1 MAKNPGVKPRIGL
14 LGTGPWAGRTHAPA
28 LARHPGIEFSG
39 VWGRRAEAAAALAAD
54 SGTRAYDDVDAL
66 FAASDAVALAL
77 PPDVQAPL
85 AVRAARAGC
94 HVLLDKPVAT
104 TVAGAREV
112 AEAVEAAGVASV
124 VFCTLR
130 FAEPTARWIEEQA
143 AKGGW
148 FLGEAHW
155 LGSLYGPGSTSA
167 YAASPWR
174 REKGGLWDVGPH
186 VLSVYLPV
194 LGDVTA
200 ITAVPGPHDTHHLV
214 LRHTSGASSTATLT
228 LSAPPEAAEAAL
240 TLYGAGGRAELPRW
254 DGAVDAFGA
263 AVDALVTAA
272 RTGEPHPCDARF
284 GLRLTEILTAAE
296 TEAAR
301 RPQDGASPEGSP
313 DTARSASHNAS
324 SDAPYSRSGGVA

>member
-1 MAKNPGVKPRIGL
+1 MAKQLGARPRIGL
-14 LGTGPWAGRTHAPA
+14 LGTGPWAGHTHAPA
-28 LARHPGIEFSG
+28 LAGHPDVEFSG
-39 VWGRRAEAAAALAAD
+39 VWGRRPEAAEALAAA

-85 AVRAARAGC
+85 AVRAAAAGC

-112 AEAVEAAGVASV
+112 ADAVEAAGVASV

-130 FAEPTARWIEEQA
+130 FAEPTASWIAERA
-143 AKGGW
+143 AADGW

-155 LGSLYGPGSTSA
+155 LGSLYGSGSTSE

-194 LGDVTA
+194 LGDVTE
-200 ITAVPGPHDTHHLV
+200 ITAAPGPGDTHHLV

-240 TLYGAGGRAELPRW
+240 TLFGTEGRAEMPRW
-254 DGAVDAFGA
+254 NGAVDAFGA
-263 AVDALVTAA
+263 AVDALVAAA
-272 RTGEPHPCDARF
+272 RTGTPHPCDARF
-284 GLRLTEILTAAE
+284 GLRLTEILTEAE
-296 TEAAR
+296 R
-301 RPQDGASPEGSP
+301 L
-313 DTARSASHNAS
+313 TARA
-324 SDAPYSRSGGVA
+324 

>member
-1 MAKNPGVKPRIGL
+1 MAKLPGAKPRIGL

-28 LARHPGIEFSG
+28 LAGHQGVEFSG
-39 VWGRRAEAAAALAAD
+39 VWGRRPEAAEALAAA

-85 AVRAARAGC
+85 AVRAAEADC

-112 AEAVEAAGVASV
+112 AEAVEKAGVASV

-130 FAEPTARWIEEQA
+130 FAETTARWIEERTA
-143 AKGGW
+143 AGGW

-155 LGSLYGPGSTSA
+155 LGSLYGPGSSSA

-200 ITAVPGPHDTHHLV
+200 ITAVPGPADTHHLV
-214 LRHTSGASSTATLT
+214 LRHSSGASSTATLT
-228 LSAPPEAAEAAL
+228 LSAPPEAAEVSLA
-240 TLYGAGGRAELPRW
+240 LYGTGGRAELPRW
-254 DGAVDAFGA
+254 GGAVEAFGT
-263 AVDALVTAA
+263 AVDALITSA

-284 GLRLTEILTAAE
+284 GLRLTEILTEAERLAAQS
-296 TEAAR
+296 AA
-301 RPQDGASPEGSP
+301 DKA
-313 DTARSASHNAS
+313 
-324 SDAPYSRSGGVA
+324 

>member
-1 MAKNPGVKPRIGL
+1 MAKKPGAKPRIGL
-14 LGTGPWAGRTHAPA
+14 LGTGPWAARTHAPA
-28 LARHPGIEFSG
+28 LAAHADAEFSG
-39 VWGRRAEAAAALAAD
+39 VWGRRPEAAAALAAA
-54 SGTRAYDDVDAL
+54 SGTRAFDDVDAL

-85 AVRAARAGC
+85 AVRAAEAGC

-104 TVAGAREV
+104 TVAGARTV
-112 AEAVEAAGVASV
+112 ADAVEAAGVASV

-130 FAEPTARWIEEQA
+130 FAEPTARWIDEQA
-143 AKGGW
+143 AAGGW

-155 LGSLYGPGSTSA
+155 LGSLYGPGSASA

-200 ITAVPGPHDTHHLV
+200 ITAVPGPDDTHHLV
-214 LRHTSGASSTATLT
+214 LRHASGASSTATLT
-228 LSAPPEAAEAAL
+228 LSAPPAAAEAAL
-240 TLYGAGGRAELPRW
+240 TLYGTSGRAELPRW
-254 DGAVDAFGA
+254 DGAVTAFAA

-272 RTGEPHPCDARF
+272 HSGAPHPCDARF
-284 GLRLTEILTAAE
+284 GLRLTEILTEAERCAADH
-296 TEAAR
+296 A
-301 RPQDGASPEGSP
+301 
-313 DTARSASHNAS
+313 
-324 SDAPYSRSGGVA
+324 

>member
-1 MAKNPGVKPRIGL
+1 MAKQLGARPRIGL
-14 LGTGPWAGRTHAPA
+14 LGTGPWAGHTHAPA
-28 LARHPGIEFSG
+28 LAGHPDVEFSG
-39 VWGRRAEAAAALAAD
+39 VWGRRPEAAEALAAA
-54 SGTRAYDDVDAL
+54 SGTRAYEDVDAL

-85 AVRAARAGC
+85 AVRAAAAGC

-112 AEAVEAAGVASV
+112 ADAVEAAGVASV

-130 FAEPTARWIEEQA
+130 FAEPTASWIEERA
-143 AKGGW
+143 AADGW

-155 LGSLYGPGSTSA
+155 LGSLYGSGSTSE

-194 LGDVTA
+194 LGDVTE
-200 ITAVPGPHDTHHLV
+200 ITAAPGPGDTHHLV
-214 LRHTSGASSTATLT
+214 LRHASGASSTATLT

-240 TLYGAGGRAELPRW
+240 ALYGTEGRAEMPRW
-254 DGAVDAFGA
+254 DGALDAFGA
-263 AVDALVTAA
+263 AVDALVAAA
-272 RTGEPHPCDARF
+272 RTGTPHPCDARF
-284 GLRLTEILTAAE
+284 GLRLTEILTEAE
-296 TEAAR
+296 R
-301 RPQDGASPEGSP
+301 L
-313 DTARSASHNAS
+313 TAGR
-324 SDAPYSRSGGVA
+324 

>member
-1 MAKNPGVKPRIGL
+1 MAKQLGAKPRIGL
-14 LGTGPWAGRTHAPA
+14 LGTGPWAGHTHAPA
-28 LARHPGIEFSG
+28 LAGHPGVEFSG
-39 VWGRRAEAAAALAAD
+39 VWGRRPEAAEALATA

-66 FAASDAVALAL
+66 FEASDAVALAL

-112 AEAVEAAGVASV
+112 AEAVEAAGAASV

-130 FAEPTARWIEEQA
+130 FAEPTARWIDEQA
-143 AKGGW
+143 AAGGW

-155 LGSLYGPGSTSA
+155 LGSLYGTGSASA

-186 VLSVYLPV
+186 VLSVFLPV
-194 LGDVTA
+194 LGDVTE
-200 ITAVPGPHDTHHLV
+200 ITAARGPADTHHLV

-240 TLYGAGGRAELPRW
+240 TLYGTGGRAEMPRW
-254 DGAVDAFGA
+254 DGAVGAFGS
-263 AVDALVTAA
+263 AVDALVDAA
-272 RTGEPHPCDARF
+272 RTGEPDACDVRF
-284 GLRLTEILTAAE
+284 GLRLTEILTTAE
-296 TEAAR
+296 SKVAESKVAEA
-301 RPQDGASPEGSP
+301 
-313 DTARSASHNAS
+313 
-324 SDAPYSRSGGVA
+324 

>member
-1 MAKNPGVKPRIGL
+1 MRTPSPPLVGATRQTVTMAKKLGAKPRIGL
-14 LGTGPWAGRTHAPA
+14 LGTGPWAGHTHAPA
-28 LARHPGIEFSG
+28 LAGHPGVDFSG
-39 VWGRRAEAAAALAAD
+39 VWGRRPEAAEALATA
-54 SGTRAYDDVDAL
+54 SGTRAYEDVDAL
-66 FAASDAVALAL
+66 FEASDAVALAL

-85 AVRAARAGC
+85 AVRAAAAGC

-112 AEAVEAAGVASV
+112 ADAVTAAGVASV

-130 FAEPTARWIEEQA
+130 FAEPTASWIEEQA
-143 AKGGW
+143 AADGW

-155 LGSLYGPGSTSA
+155 LGSLYGSGSTSE

-200 ITAVPGPHDTHHLV
+200 ITAAPGPQDTHHLV
-214 LRHTSGASSTATLT
+214 LRHASGASSTATLT
-228 LSAPPEAAEAAL
+228 LSAPPEASEAAL
-240 TLYGAGGRAELPRW
+240 TLFGTKGRAEMPGW

-263 AVDALVTAA
+263 AVDALVASA
-272 RTGEPHPCDARF
+272 RTGTPHPCDARF
-284 GLRLTEILTAAE
+284 GLRLTEILTEAE
-296 TEAAR
+296 R
-301 RPQDGASPEGSP
+301 L
-313 DTARSASHNAS
+313 TAR
-324 SDAPYSRSGGVA
+324 P

>member
-1 MAKNPGVKPRIGL
+1 MAKLPGAKPRIGL
-14 LGTGPWAGRTHAPA
+14 LGTGPWAARTHAPA
-28 LARHPGIEFSG
+28 LAGHRGVEFSG
-39 VWGRRAEAAAALAAD
+39 VWGRRPEAAEALAAA

-85 AVRAARAGC
+85 AVRAAEAGC

-112 AEAVEAAGVASV
+112 AEAVEKAGVASV

-130 FAEPTARWIEEQA
+130 FAEATARWIEERTA
-143 AKGGW
+143 AGGW

-200 ITAVPGPHDTHHLV
+200 ITAVPGPADTHHLV
-214 LRHTSGASSTATLT
+214 LRHSSGASSTATLT
-228 LSAPPEAAEAAL
+228 LSAPPEAAEVSLA
-240 TLYGAGGRAELPRW
+240 LYGTGGRAELPRW
-254 DGAVDAFGA
+254 GGAVEAFGT
-263 AVDALVTAA
+263 AVDALITAA

-284 GLRLTEILTAAE
+284 GLRLTEILTEAERLAAQS
-296 TEAAR
+296 AA
-301 RPQDGASPEGSP
+301 DKA
-313 DTARSASHNAS
+313 
-324 SDAPYSRSGGVA
+324 

>member
-1 MAKNPGVKPRIGL
+1 MAKHLGAKPRIGL

-28 LARHPGIEFSG
+28 LAGHPGVEFSG
-39 VWGRRAEAAAALAAD
+39 VWGRRAEAAEELAAA
-54 SGTRAYDDVDAL
+54 SGTRAYEDVDAL
-66 FAASDAVALAL
+66 FAASDAVAFAL

-104 TVAGAREV
+104 TVAAAREV
-112 AEAVEAAGVASV
+112 AEAAEEAGVASV

-130 FAEPTARWIEEQA
+130 FAETTARWIEERKA
-143 AKGGW
+143 AGGW

-155 LGSLYGPGSTSA
+155 LGSLYGAGSTSV
-167 YAASPWR
+167 YADSPWR

-200 ITAVPGPHDTHHLV
+200 ITAAAGPEDTHHLV
-214 LRHTSGASSTATLT
+214 LRHSSGASSTATLT
-228 LSAPPEAAEAAL
+228 LSAPPEAAEVTLSLHGAA
-240 TLYGAGGRAELPRW
+240 GRAELPRW
-254 DGAVDAFGA
+254 GGAVEAFGT
-263 AVDALVTAA
+263 AVDALLTAA

-284 GLRLTEILTAAE
+284 GLRLTEILTEAERLAAQS
-296 TEAAR
+296 AA
-301 RPQDGASPEGSP
+301 DKA
-313 DTARSASHNAS
+313 
-324 SDAPYSRSGGVA
+324 

>member
-1 MAKNPGVKPRIGL
+1 MAKLLGVKPRIGL
-14 LGTGPWAGRTHAPA
+14 LGTGPWAARTHAPA
-28 LARHPGIEFSG
+28 LAAHPRVEFSG
-39 VWGRRAEAAAALAAD
+39 VWGRRPEAAAELAAA
-54 SGTRAYDDVDAL
+54 SGTRAYEDVDAL

-85 AVRAARAGC
+85 AVRAAAAGC

-104 TVAGAREV
+104 TVALAREV
-112 AEAVEAAGVASV
+112 TEAVEAAGVASV

-130 FAEPTARWIEEQA
+130 FAEPTARWIDQQA
-143 AKGGW
+143 AAGGW

-174 REKGGLWDVGPH
+174 RAKGGLWDVGPH

-194 LGDVTA
+194 LGDVTEV
-200 ITAVPGPHDTHHLV
+200 TAAPGPDDTHHLV
-214 LRHTSGASSTATLT
+214 LRHASGASSTATLT

-240 TLYGAGGRAELPRW
+240 SLYGTGGRAELPRW
-254 DGAVDAFGA
+254 DGAVGAFAA

-272 RTGEPHPCDARF
+272 RTGEPHACDARF
-284 GLRLTEILTAAE
+284 GLRLTEILTEAE
-296 TEAAR
+296 HRAAR
-301 RPQDGASPEGSP
+301 R
-313 DTARSASHNAS
+313 
-324 SDAPYSRSGGVA
+324 

>member
-1 MAKNPGVKPRIGL
+1 MAKQLGAKPRIGL
-14 LGTGPWAGRTHAPA
+14 LGTGPWAGHTHAPA
-28 LARHPGIEFSG
+28 LAGHPGIEFSG
-39 VWGRRAEAAAALAAD
+39 VWGRRPEAAAALADA
-54 SGTRAYDDVDAL
+54 SGTRAYEDVDAL

-85 AVRAARAGC
+85 AVRAAEAGC

-130 FAEPTARWIEEQA
+130 FAEPTARWIEEQTA
-143 AKGGW
+143 AGGW

-155 LGSLYGPGSTSA
+155 LGSLYGTGSSSA

-194 LGDVTA
+194 LGDVSE
-200 ITAVPGPHDTHHLV
+200 ITAARGPADTHHLV

-240 TLYGAGGRAELPRW
+240 TLYGTGGRAELPRW
-254 DGAVDAFGA
+254 DGAVGAFGA
-263 AVDALVTAA
+263 AVDALIGSA
-272 RTGEPHPCDARF
+272 RTGEPDACDARF
-284 GLRLTEILTAAE
+284 GLRLTEILTEAERLTVAESPAEAESPAAAPAE
-296 TEAAR
+296 GAASGAAGAGA
-301 RPQDGASPEGSP
+301 RP
-313 DTARSASHNAS
+313 
-324 SDAPYSRSGGVA
+324 